1 MQIGAGTK
9 LGRYEIRSKI
19 GEGGIGEVSLTEDTR
34 LHRKV
39 ALKTLPSELAANR
52 DSPIWCG
59 EFDFDVE
66 CGGLTA
72 LWSFVRTGSDSDRI
86 ENRVASLIPSL
97 PLRVLTRCLRK
108 LRQAA
113 ALQNETLSAM
123 QSC

>member
-1 MQIGAGTK
+1 MPVSPGPIAGRVKEMQIGAGTK

-19 GEGGIGEVSLTEDTR
+19 GEGGIGEVYLTEDTR

-66 CGGLTA
+66 CGGLTPLGLLSEPGA
-72 LWSFVRTGSDSDRI
+72 VATGSRI
-86 ENRVASLIPSL
+86 E
-97 PLRVLTRCLRK
+97 LRV
-108 LRQAA
+108 
-113 ALQNETLSAM
+113 
-123 QSC
+123 